1 MATYYYHY
9 CLLLLCIACAAQEFH
24 GHCYDSYYVRASP
37 GRIANVITV
46 DPTPGDL
53 QAALNPN
60 VSMPLHTCNLYCGMT
75 LSWEW
80 SRSLIVSGQ
89 HSWTTLHA
97 TVFEQRRDYEPTRDF
112 FSDLCPTFDSYLIVH
127 G

>member
-1 MATYYYHY
+1 MPLFALDLILSILCWVLKTTQTLNKTLLIINTPLSYRMATYYYHY

-80 SRSLIVSGQ
+80 SRS
-89 HSWTTLHA
+89 
-97 TVFEQRRDYEPTRDF
+97 
-112 FSDLCPTFDSYLIVH
+112 
-127 G
+127 